1 MKKLLPLVLAAA
13 LAAAGLALL
22 RRKLRR
28 MGPALAIGPQTW
40 YNLLQSLRL

>member
-28 MGPALAIGPQTW
+28 VANVNSKCEKNIKK
-40 YNLLQSLRL
+40 YI